1 MPLRKKVVDCRLS
14 ELALEKS
21 MFMWVVGAAAQT
33 ILQNGSKEETKESSS
48 PGVRID

>member
-1 MPLRKKVVDCRLS
+1 MSLGKKVVECRLS

-21 MFMWVVGAAAQT
+21 MFMWVMGVAAQT
-33 ILQNGSKEETKESSS
+33 ILQKGNKEETKESSS